1 MPLPP
6 PVIKI
11 VLFVSF
17 IIKYPALIKDARLPN
32 TSDTIVL
39 HRADPPWFL
48 DDCVSQGPD
57 PVFKPLCLHH
67 HHLAVVGAERNSRH
81 TLKGGEEVDREFSRI
96 LFMADGPELLLKPTH
111 GLSEERR
118 GLLRESA
125 ALLVQLSAQPAKR
138 ASSARQLLPVAVNA
152 LHESKQPLL
161 GRTQPV
167 QLVPECAKLRQTPL
181 HHGLAEFVLG
191 FEVVV
196 DIAYRHASRLGDVRQ
211 TRLSE
216 TASIRQVRRS
226 LNQPRSLVRL
236 CRSHIF

>member
-39 HRADPPWFL
+39 HGADPPSLL

-81 TLKGGEEVDREFSRI
+81 ALKGGEQMDREFS
-96 LFMADGPELLLKPTH
+96 
-111 GLSEERR
+111 
-118 GLLRESA
+118 
-125 ALLVQLSAQPAKR
+125 
-138 ASSARQLLPVAVNA
+138 
-152 LHESKQPLL
+152 
-161 GRTQPV
+161 
-167 QLVPECAKLRQTPL
+167 
-181 HHGLAEFVLG
+181 
-191 FEVVV
+191 
-196 DIAYRHASRLGDVRQ
+196 
-211 TRLSE
+211 
-216 TASIRQVRRS
+216 
-226 LNQPRSLVRL
+226 
-236 CRSHIF
+236 